1 MTDPFLLSANDDDD
15 DATRVLRPAG
25 KNEDLAFRSGLPRE
39 YLDRAPAEV
48 VEDLENAVTL
58 MESWAGLAADLQ
70 QVLEAAGFRLHDPY
84 GEGGGFHIATH
95 VREDGVLVD
104 WNVRDRTNYEPGSF
118 EVTVE
123 AIVRSALEAILGA
136 CGFAAEAIPQ
146 GQDNAGL
153 ILVRGRNGTPGTVP
167 PGRRRR

>member
-15 DATRVLRPAG
+15 AMPARRPAG
-25 KNEDLAFRSGLPRE
+25 KNDDLALRSGLPQE

-48 VEDLENAVTL
+48 VEDLENAVSL

-70 QVLEAAGFRLHDPY
+70 HVLEAAGFPLHDPY

-118 EVTVE
+118 EITVE
-123 AIVRSALEAILGA
+123 AIVRPALEAVLVA
-136 CGFAAEAIPQ
+136 CGFAAEAIPR
-146 GQDNAGL
+146 GQDNAGC
-153 ILVRGRNGTPGTVP
+153 ILVTGRSATPGVIP